1 MLIFLKLQSDGN
13 ISARQTV
20 YSAREYSDNFAE
32 RSKKVGRAG
41 DSGEGRGSLQALQE
55 EEGEM
60 GRKRKRASGGRRG
73 TDFQ

>member
-1 MLIFLKLQSDGN
+1 MLIFLKLQSDG
-13 ISARQTV
+13 IIFARQTV

-41 DSGEGRGSLQALQE
+41 DRGEGRGSLQE

-60 GRKRKRASGGRRG
+60 DAAFKVEEGGA
-73 TDFQ
+73 